1 MIGVRDRAA
10 VIDLTVERRSTAS
23 GEDRQAINQAL
34 LFANGTDERGRRLAL
49 AFDGVP
55 QRLRP
60 ETRARFQDRRIA
72 AIYATAD
79 LDDGAPNVRLI
90 GASEPVVRSAVQDD
104 WQPDDQ
110 RRSRRPDQGRGSG
123 RDGSRRVEAS
133 VVHAVAGANALAAQP
148 HPDQRP
154 VARPRPAARADLRVV
169 ARPTSMWGRR
179 LTAVVWS
186 SFILGVLFLAVVLHA
201 TLAQRQG
208 VLDDTHLQLERAER
222 DHERLRV
229 QVAELE
235 SPQRIT
241 ALAARMGLVTPERIR
256 FVTPQVP
263 VSESTSAGR

>member
-60 ETRARFQDRRIA
+60 ETRARFQDRRMA

-90 GASEPVVRSAVQDD
+90 GASESVVRSAVHDD
-104 WQPDDQ
+104 GPDDQ

-179 LTAVVWS
+179 LTAVFWS